1 MLQTSSDVLLR
12 RVDVLNR
19 EMERLRRD
27 ILREIA
33 SGQPFQRRKESL
45 FGSVSS
51 EDIPDEMITR
61 AQKRLFRDLD
71 DI

>member
-1 MLQTSSDVLLR
+1 MLTTNSDLLLR
-12 RVDVLNR
+12 RVDALNR

-33 SGQPFQRRKESL
+33 GGRPVHQRKKSL

-51 EDIPDEMITR
+51 EEITDEMINR
-61 AQKRLFRDLD
+61 VQKRLFRPLD
-71 DI
+71 DV